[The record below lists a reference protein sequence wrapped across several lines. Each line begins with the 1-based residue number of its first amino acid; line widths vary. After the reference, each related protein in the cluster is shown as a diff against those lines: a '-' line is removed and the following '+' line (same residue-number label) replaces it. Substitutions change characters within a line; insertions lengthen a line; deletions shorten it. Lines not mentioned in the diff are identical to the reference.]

1 MFQLLT
7 GFWSISIRVF
17 SRKLEYIALSHE
29 NRTLGPI
36 SASKKMWLRF
46 ASNIYEQRRSKAF
59 VLLFPVGY
67 LDIGEVGGGVACVVW
82 NGVGG

>member
-1 MFQLLT
+1 MSL
-7 GFWSISIRVF
+7 SI
-17 SRKLEYIALSHE
+17 E

-36 SASKKMWLRF
+36 SASNKMWLRF
-46 ASNIYEQRRSKAF
+46 PSILMKQRRSKAF
-59 VLLFPVGY
+59 LLLFPVGY